1 MQVSIVNY
9 GEALRHGFRVDA
21 EYWQPEFLRNAAL
34 VSPEKRIG
42 DFVAGSVPNIKSSPI
57 GRDFDY
63 LEIARISTT
72 GGGYTT
78 VPVLRGEEPDRA
90 HYILASGD
98 VAVST
103 VRPNRN
109 AVALVQE
116 DGIIGSSGLAV
127 LRAKPDGLSPHY
139 LYAFCK
145 TGYFVKC
152 LVRASKA
159 TMYPAVS
166 NADVLNTPI
175 LAPTPPFESV
185 IVELIEA
192 LLEAQELAELA
203 YRRAE
208 TRLLHELGLSK
219 WTAQHRLW
227 FIRHYSELQRAG
239 RMDAEYFQPKH
250 DEIVAAI
257 QEYPGGWDTLGNLAA
272 LRKGVEV
279 GSGAYLDEG
288 EAGVPFVRVSN
299 LTPFEITE
307 EKYISESLYAQLA
320 ARHQPQPGE
329 ILLTKDATPGV
340 ANYLREPPP
349 QMIPSGGI
357 LRLQLLADRVD
368 GEYLTLALNSL
379 LVGQQVNRD
388 GGGSVIQHWRPEQVQ
403 NTLIPLLPPATQA
416 RIREQ
421 IAESFAMRGE
431 ARRRLAAARGAV
443 EIAIEQG
450 EAAALEWLEAGA
462 APATGGGGAA
472 AG

>member
-34 VSPEKRIG
+34 VSPEKRLG
-42 DFVAGSVPNIKSSPI
+42 DFVVGSIPNIKSAPI
-57 GRDFDY
+57 DRDFDY
-63 LEIARISTT
+63 LEIASISTT

-78 VPVLRGEEPDRA
+78 VPVRRGEEPDRA
-90 HYILASGD
+90 HYLLESGD

-109 AVALVQE
+109 AVALVQD
-116 DGIIGSSGLAV
+116 DGIVGSSGLAV
-127 LRAKPDGLSPHY
+127 LRARPDGLSPHY

-152 LVRASKA
+152 LMRASKA

-175 LAPTPPFESV
+175 LVPTPTFEAV

-208 TRLLHELGLSK
+208 TRLLNELGLSE
-219 WTAQHRLW
+219 WTARHRLW
-227 FIRHYSELQRAG
+227 FVRYYSELQRAG
-239 RMDAEYFQPKH
+239 RMDAEYFQPKY
-250 DEIVAAI
+250 DEIAAAI
-257 QEYPGGWDTLGNLAA
+257 QEYPGRWDRLGNLVRLNDANFRPDDQSEYNYIELANVGKNGEITGCLTEYGPDLPTRARRKVAA
-272 LRKGVEV
+272 GDVIVSSIEGSLSSIALIDEDYDQALCSTGFHVVKAQDINAETLLVLLKSPPGQLQLRKGC
-279 GSGAYLDEG
+279 SGTILSGINQDEFRKI
-288 EAGVPFVRVSN
+288 ELP
-299 LTPFEITE
+299 
-307 EKYISESLYAQLA
+307 KISA
-320 ARHQPQPGE
+320 
-329 ILLTKDATPGV
+329 
-340 ANYLREPPP
+340 
-349 QMIPSGGI
+349 
-357 LRLQLLADRVD
+357 
-368 GEYLTLALNSL
+368 
-379 LVGQQVNRD
+379 
-388 GGGSVIQHWRPEQVQ
+388 
-403 NTLIPLLPPATQA
+403 ATQA

-421 IAESFAMRGE
+421 VSESFAMRGE

-462 APATGGGGAA
+462 VSAMGGGGAIPDGGA

>member
-34 VSPEKRIG
+34 VSPEKRLG
-42 DFVAGSVPNIKSSPI
+42 DFVVASIPNIKSSPI
-57 GRDFDY
+57 DRDFDY
-63 LEIARISTT
+63 LEIAHISTT

-78 VPVLRGEEPDRA
+78 VPVRRGEEPDRA

-109 AVALVQE
+109 AVALVRE
-116 DGIIGSSGLAV
+116 DGIIGSSGLAA
-127 LRAKPDGLSPHY
+127 LRARPDGLSPHY
-139 LYAFCK
+139 LFAFCK

-152 LVRASKA
+152 LMRASKA

-166 NADVLNTPI
+166 NADVLHTPI
-175 LAPTPPFESV
+175 LVPTPPFESV

-208 TRLLHELGLSK
+208 TRLLNELGLSE
-219 WTAQHRLW
+219 WTARHRLW
-227 FIRHYSELQRAG
+227 FVRYYSELQRAG
-239 RMDAEYFQPKH
+239 RMDAEYFQPKY

-257 QEYPGGWDTLGNLAA
+257 RDYPGGFTTIRDEFRHGKRTFKADAESVYHYAEIGSVNVSTGEIIPSEMLGADLPANAKYL
-272 LRKGVEV
+272 LERGDVIVSKVRTYLGGVTIVEEEGLV
-279 GSGAYLDEG
+279 GSGAFCVLQ
-288 EAGVPFVRVSN
+288 EAGRVN
-299 LTPFEITE
+299 KET
-307 EKYISESLYAQLA
+307 
-320 ARHQPQPGE
+320 
-329 ILLTKDATPGV
+329 
-340 ANYLREPPP
+340 
-349 QMIPSGGI
+349 
-357 LRLQLLADRVD
+357 LLAF
-368 GEYLTLALNSL
+368 LHSKPLLAWSLKPSTGTSYPVILDDDILNL
-379 LVGQQVNRD
+379 
-388 GGGSVIQHWRPEQVQ
+388 P
-403 NTLIPLLPPATQA
+403 IPLLPPETQA
-416 RIREQ
+416 QIREQ
-421 IAESFAMRGE
+421 VAESFAMRGE

-462 APATGGGGAA
+462 VPAAAGGGAIPDGRA